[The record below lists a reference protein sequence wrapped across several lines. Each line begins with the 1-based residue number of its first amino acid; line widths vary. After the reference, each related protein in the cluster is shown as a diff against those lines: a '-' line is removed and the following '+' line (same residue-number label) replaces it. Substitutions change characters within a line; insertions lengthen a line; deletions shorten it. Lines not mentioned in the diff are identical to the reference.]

1 MDLSCR
7 HDALILLLL
16 VAAEFFLAVGYSF
29 PRRSQHKEARLVAH
43 SSCFRKTRST
53 MCDRLFNRRD
63 CCPIPSVYFARVA
76 VIYMHHTLKFPPDYF
91 CDSDLVA
98 YTSSPNDSRIY
109 RSTRISNIIFIYFE
123 FCTAFRAILPKIF
136 THYGILRSFIS
147 LSKRNVE

>member
-1 MDLSCR
+1 MPSRRPHSLTSCCSRILSGCW
-7 HDALILLLL
+7 LFI
-16 VAAEFFLAVGYSF
+16 S
-29 PRRSQHKEARLVAH
+29 PSKSTQRSPIG
-43 SSCFRKTRST
+43 SSQQLFQKTRST

-98 YTSSPNDSRIY
+98 YTFSPNDSRIY

-136 THYGILRSFIS
+136 THYRILRSCIS